1 MERAIRS
8 RKGNCITNINI
19 IPFFLFPWWLHFC
32 LYNTATDAT
41 APEEARRD
49 ETLGIGIGRGRGY
62 SSNAMPLIYSFI
74 CGVRWFAYAHCTC
87 THIFIHMEN
96 CSAFGWC
103 EYDFNLQKKTFSLP
117 FIHSARINLRLIR
130 KCTYICVVV
139 CACVWWWV
147 KLCIYEVNRLLQ
159 HILPDTFS
167 TLYLL
172 ALHYHKLCMC

>member
-117 FIHSARINLRLIR
+117 FIHSARINLRLIK

-139 CACVWWWV
+139 CV
-147 KLCIYEVNRLLQ
+147 YGGE
-159 HILPDTFS
+159 
-167 TLYLL
+167 
-172 ALHYHKLCMC
+172 